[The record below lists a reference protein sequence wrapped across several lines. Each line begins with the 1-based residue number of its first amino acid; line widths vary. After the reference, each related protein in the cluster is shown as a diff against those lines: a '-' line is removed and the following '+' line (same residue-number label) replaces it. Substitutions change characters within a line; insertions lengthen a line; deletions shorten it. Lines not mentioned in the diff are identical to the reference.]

1 MAASETANSRSLNS
15 SVREVDA
22 AIEDWAKSLDS
33 TAKSRISAEL
43 MTSCAE
49 DDPARY
55 CGRIFR
61 ADCVLVVSMVLIAS
75 KSNLVRAEQEVISAL
90 LLVTHGA
97 ETGNANINSL
107 RSAVTEFLQKP
118 DSMLGIRRLATAFPR
133 FDIVYAK
140 ARFAL
145 FSIAALG
152 ARADL
157 EVTKD
162 EQDYLNRLRTMLP
175 ESVTELSA
183 SGGQADEDAGRDVP
197 HIVDIRRAENKADS
211 QGTTAVD
218 PKADMLAA
226 IAELKELHGLLPV
239 KEELQRFVNLVRV
252 AKAREKEGLAQ
263 VPVSLHMVFT
273 GNPGTGKTTVAR
285 LLGRILRGLGLLAK
299 GHVVEV
305 DRSGLVGEYVG
316 QTAPKTLNTCS
327 AAVDGILFIDE
338 AYALSPSHGTDF
350 GKEAIDTLLKFM
362 EDHRDRISVVVA
374 GYTNEMKNFIN
385 SNPGFQSRFN
395 RFVEFPD
402 YGADEM
408 VAIFERLVVAK
419 NYELSA
425 EARGLAQAMFG
436 CLHNRKDRTFGNAR
450 TVRNVFEK
458 TISKHADRLAIL
470 KGKLDKRI
478 LVTLLPEDLPIQEF
492 APEIAAQRSVTGS
505 EATSSDIDEIKFT

>member
-1 MAASETANSRSLNS
+1 MTASETATSRNLDSI
-15 SVREVDA
+15 VREVDA
-22 AIEDWAKSLDS
+22 AINEWAKSLDS
-33 TAKSRISAEL
+33 NAKSRISAEL

-55 CGRIFR
+55 CTRIFR
-61 ADCVLVVSMVLIAS
+61 ADCVLVVSMVLIAP
-75 KSNLVRAEQEVISAL
+75 KTNLSPGEKELITAL
-90 LLVTHGA
+90 LFVTHEA
-97 ETGNANINSL
+97 KTGNTNVHSL
-107 RSAVTEFLQKP
+107 RRVATEFLQKP
-118 DSMLGIRRLATAFPR
+118 DSMLGMRRLATAFPK

-145 FSIAALG
+145 FSVAALS

-157 EVTKD
+157 EVTKE
-162 EQDYLNRLRTMLP
+162 EQVSLNLLRDMLP
-175 ESVTELSA
+175 ELPTELSR
-183 SGGQADEDAGRDVP
+183 SNGQAEGNAGADMP
-197 HIVDIRRAENKADS
+197 HIVDIRRDENNAYGQS
-211 QGTTAVD
+211 ATAVD

-226 IAELKELHGLLPV
+226 ITELKELHGLLPV

-252 AKAREKEGLAQ
+252 AKAREKEGLTQ
-263 VPVSLHMVFT
+263 IPVSLHMVFT

-285 LLGRILRGLGLLAK
+285 LLGRILRGLGLLTK
-299 GHVVEV
+299 GHIVEV

-316 QTAPKTLNTCS
+316 QTAPKTLTTCN
-327 AAVDGILFIDE
+327 AALDGILFIDE
-338 AYALSPSHGTDF
+338 AHALSPSHGTDF

-374 GYTNEMKNFIN
+374 GYTSEMKNFIN

-402 YGADEM
+402 YGAAEM
-408 VAIFERLVVAK
+408 LAIFELLAAAK
-419 NYELSA
+419 HYELNADTRS
-425 EARGLAQAMFG
+425 LAQAMFG

-458 TISKHADRLAIL
+458 AISKHADRLATL

-478 LVTLLPEDLPIQEF
+478 LVTLLMEDLPIQEF
-492 APEIAAQRSVTGS
+492 APEIATHRSASGC
-505 EATSSDIDEIKFT
+505 EDTSSGIDEIKFT